1 LRVHTASTFLFNLI
15 QKKFQKSFP
24 CFIIREAFQEGLHY
38 YSFYESGIY
47 FPISQSHAVVQAA
60 AVVAVLAVKAA
71 DPAHQVSR
79 ARCHN
84 YEWQL
89 IVGIMRKK

>member
-1 LRVHTASTFLFNLI
+1 MTAEVRPPHL
-15 QKKFQKSFP
+15 
-24 CFIIREAFQEGLHY
+24 EAAAVVQVAVAV
-38 YSFYESGIY
+38 
-47 FPISQSHAVVQAA
+47 QVAAVVQAA
-60 AVVAVLAVKAA
+60 EVVAVLAVKAA